1 VAASASGF
9 AQLVVENP
17 QQPPTPAPANERELG
32 AILVEMKGARIRI
45 GVNAPSAL
53 IAATLKALRS

>member
-32 AILVEMKGARIRI
+32 AILVENLYR
-45 GVNAPSAL
+45 
-53 IAATLKALRS
+53 ATTSFERRPMNSPEPPDQK